1 GPANYTK
8 KPLSVV
14 AYSPYRD
21 GQAPGGAQ
29 PTMAQVRADL
39 VMLQPL
45 VDGVRVYGTDGA
57 QGYIPALCDELGIDL
72 HLGAW
77 IDGIASDEPNV
88 HALAKIVNENHPR
101 LKTAIIG
108 NEVLARAAK
117 LKNNVTEDRMI

>member
-1 GPANYTK
+1 MAN
-8 KPLSVV
+8 
-14 AYSPYRD
+14 
-21 GQAPGGAQ
+21 
-29 PTMAQVRADL
+29 VRSDL
-39 VMLQPL
+39 MMLKPL
-45 VDGVRVYGTDGA
+45 VDGIRVYGTDGA

-88 HALAKIVNENHPR
+88 HALAVIVNQNHPR

-117 LKNNVTEDRMI
+117 TTNPNGVTEERMIQLINIFKADNKNTTVKIAEADTYPSG